1 MVPLQQRYGALP
13 VLRSA
18 AMVAALLLAPLGLAA
33 IPSSSFSWKAAAS
46 TLALGTLGSAVAF
59 VAAATLAG
67 RVGSTR
73 GSTTTYLIPV
83 VSLALGAW
91 VLHEPVDVL
100 SVVGSVIV
108 LVGAFVTSRAGH

>member
-1 MVPLQQRYGALP
+1 

-18 AMVAALLLAPLGLAA
+18 AMVAALLLTPLGLAS
-33 IPSSSFSWKAAAS
+33 IPSSSFSWKAAGS
-46 TLALGTLGSAVAF
+46 TLALGALGSAVAF

-91 VLHEPVDVL
+91 VLHESVDVL
-100 SVVGSVIV
+100 SVIGSAVV
-108 LVGAFVTSRAGH
+108 LLGAFVMSRAGK